1 MSDQVLAHVR
11 LLIQD
16 PFDSVPDLKPD
27 EREAL
32 AMLARGGTIKD
43 VAKKLKVHRRTA
55 YRIVSRGLDKLNVL
69 LRQPVS
75 MDGLTAVA
83 FRMLEDAAGS

>member
-1 MSDQVLAHVR
+1 MSDQMLVHVR

-43 VAKKLKVHRRTA
+43 VVKKLKVPRRTA
-55 YRIVSRGLDKLNVL
+55 YRIVDRGLEKLNVL
-69 LRQPVS
+69 LRQPVG
-75 MDGLTAVA
+75 MDGLTALA
-83 FRMLEDAAGS
+83 FRLLEDATGS

>member
-1 MSDQVLAHVR
+1 MTDQALAHIR

-27 EREAL
+27 ERSAL

-55 YRIVSRGLDKLNVL
+55 YRIVSRGLEKLNVL
-69 LRQPVS
+69 LRQPVG

-83 FRMLEDAAGS
+83 FRMLEDAVGS